1 MKKTIVLAALVMFTL
16 ASCKKDRTCECKST
30 ITSNTLNGVTQP
42 ITDPTTTTS
51 TKYTKASKKSVDCNS
66 GEETINVNYVFNNTT
81 YAVAQTTKVECTL
94 K

>member
-1 MKKTIVLAALVMFTL
+1 MKKTVLLAAFVMFTL

-30 ITSNTLNGVTQP
+30 ITSYTINGFPQTF
-42 ITDPTTTTS
+42 TDPTTTTT
-51 TKYTKASKKSVDCNS
+51 TKYTKASKKSIDCNS
-66 GEETINVNYVFNNTT
+66 GEETINVNFFDNNTT